1 MPIVLGSEAI
11 NLWYA
16 IEQFRLMSMATS
28 EQCRYLGRRLE
39 TQEFQETALRNEAT
53 REQAVKKS
61 LRLSM
66 RDH

>member
-1 MPIVLGSEAI
+1 
-11 NLWYA
+11 
-16 IEQFRLMSMATS
+16 MSMATS

-61 LRLSM
+61 LRLVDAGSLKGSSYLSPICSLS
-66 RDH
+66 